1 MTVTKGRGVST
12 RRTVPEAEMSHLTT
26 TCCAKTAA
34 ARPPAPMTSRD
45 PSRNSALTALAAL
58 LSCCR
63 HDKSSYPTKHH
74 SALRFP
80 DAVRKRPRKQ
90 SANIW
95 REIRE
100 MRVPEHV
107 VVDLVKVDVRVL
119 GTQWRLD
126 GLGDALPRPPP
137 AARHRR
143 VVAGSVRSIDEYEC
157 AIAVSGEGRV
167 PLIGLVRQMQQRRR
181 QPRPRPGRSRPEGQP
196 CPLLRFP
203 ASSSDG

>member
-1 MTVTKGRGVST
+1 M
-12 RRTVPEAEMSHLTT
+12 
-26 TCCAKTAA
+26 
-34 ARPPAPMTSRD
+34 
-45 PSRNSALTALAAL
+45 
-58 LSCCR
+58 
-63 HDKSSYPTKHH
+63 H
-74 SALRFP
+74 SA
-80 DAVRKRPRKQ
+80 RKTKKKA
-90 SANIW
+90 ANIW

-107 VVDLVKVDVRVL
+107 VMDLVKVDVRVL

-143 VVAGSVRSIDEYEC
+143 VVADSVRPVDQYEC
-157 AIAVSGEGRV
+157 AVAVSGEGRV

-181 QPRPRPGRSRPEGQP
+181 QPRPWPGRSRAEGQP